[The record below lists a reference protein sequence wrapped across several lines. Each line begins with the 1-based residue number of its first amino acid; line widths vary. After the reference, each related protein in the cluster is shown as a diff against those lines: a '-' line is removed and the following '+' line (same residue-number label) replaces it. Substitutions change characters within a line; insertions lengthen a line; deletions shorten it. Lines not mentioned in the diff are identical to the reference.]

1 MASILSKFTKKKQK
15 TLGFEQKPR
24 TREEINQEY
33 NHHAVML
40 GHGATL
46 IAEVE
51 KNLET
56 LQADQQRHLEATM
69 RLRAEAAKLPADAPA
84 VAATEAS
91 KTNE

>member
-15 TLGFEQKPR
+15 NLGFTEKPR

-40 GHGATL
+40 GHNATL

-69 RLRAEAAKLPADAPA
+69 RLR
-84 VAATEAS
+84 VEAS
-91 KTNE
+91 KTPEPPKPAEVPASTAE